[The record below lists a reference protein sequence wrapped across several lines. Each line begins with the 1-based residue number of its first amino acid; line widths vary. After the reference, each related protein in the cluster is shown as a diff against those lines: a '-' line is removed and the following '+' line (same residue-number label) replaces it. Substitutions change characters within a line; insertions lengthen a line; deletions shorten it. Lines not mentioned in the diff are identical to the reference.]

1 MPSHCSYL
9 CNCQQ
14 GERLGSG
21 MLRFALRATIA
32 VSQEFLRA
40 QLGTFPSTC
49 PCASQVCQGK
59 NEPPA
64 WDQEG
69 LGQQG
74 KVLQWTGGEDVLQ
87 PP

>member
-1 MPSHCSYL
+1 
-9 CNCQQ
+9 
-14 GERLGSG
+14 

-64 WDQEG
+64 RDQEG

-74 KVLQWTGGEDVLQ
+74 KVLQRTGGEDVLQ

>member
-1 MPSHCSYL
+1 
-9 CNCQQ
+9 
-14 GERLGSG
+14 

-64 WDQEG
+64 QDQEGLGLG

-74 KVLQWTGGEDVLQ
+74 KVLQWTGAEDVLQ